1 MPRTVFALAFAAL
14 ALIATG
20 CVKVQPPTDTGDPL
34 LPTAPDSPTSGGGTS
49 QTLAYIPDLQPIFAS
64 DCVMCH
70 GNSRADAG
78 YRMTTYAQVMQAVR
92 AGNAASALV
101 VVTQKN
107 GSMYRYFTGNRTTRA
122 QMVRDWVVADGA
134 AQTR

>member
-1 MPRTVFALAFAAL
+1 MPRTVLALTFALLAL
-14 ALIATG
+14 AATA
-20 CVKVQPPTDTGDPL
+20 CVKVQPATDTGDPL
-34 LPTAPDSPTSGGGTS
+34 LPTAPDSPTSGSTS
-49 QTLAYIPDLQPIFAS
+49 QALAYDPDLRPVFSS

-92 AGNAASALV
+92 PGNASSALV
-101 VVTQKN
+101 VVTQRN

-122 QMVRDWVVADGA
+122 QMVRDWVVANGA
-134 AQTR
+134 AETR